1 MRLVIDCNVLIAAG
15 WNSGTCREV
24 LFAAIRDHAPLMSR
38 GILDEYATVFAYSR
52 FDHIRPALT
61 LLRDALLKTATLV
74 RPVPSPFLL
83 PDPKD
88 MIYLETALAGD
99 AEAIITGNARHF
111 PEPAYGFVR
120 ILTPRDFLDINT
132 TS

>member
-1 MRLVIDCNVLIAAG
+1 MRLVIDCNVLVAAG

-24 LFAAIRDHAPLMSR
+24 LVAAMRDHAPLMSR

-52 FDHIRPALT
+52 FDHVRPTLT

-99 AEAIITGNARHF
+99 ADAIITGNTKHF
-111 PEPAYGFVR
+111 PEASYADVR
-120 ILTPRDFLDINT
+120 ILTPRAFLEMT
-132 TS
+132 GV

>member
-1 MRLVIDCNVLIAAG
+1 
-15 WNSGTCREV
+15 
-24 LFAAIRDHAPLMSR
+24 
-38 GILDEYATVFAYSR
+38 
-52 FDHIRPALT
+52 
-61 LLRDALLKTATLV
+61 
-74 RPVPSPFLL
+74 
-83 PDPKD
+83 

-99 AEAIITGNARHF
+99 AKAIITGNARHF